1 MKLVSFLSLCFAS
14 ALLAQEPLTVDAVIA
29 NRALWPKEVTVNV
42 QHQVPIIVNG
52 KSSGSMQA
60 NPGRVYTVKSVDAA
74 GVHVDAHGAPLTFP
88 ATDTDLLVR
97 STEVDARLK
106 SAATAAPAATPAP
119 VTASV
124 SAPAPQTAPAPAK
137 ITNSIA
143 AKLSGKLVS
152 LDGKKLQ
159 PFDAKSLESKKYLAV
174 YFSASW
180 CPPCRKFTP
189 ELVSWYK
196 RKKGDLDKFDIIFV
210 SSDKTDA
217 DMLGYMVEDKM
228 AWPALAFDKKPGSP
242 LRQYSGRGIPCLVIL
257 DEHGQVLS
265 HSYENG
271 EYIGPTKVLKDLDK
285 LLKSS

>member
-1 MKLVSFLSLCFAS
+1 MKLVTFLSLCFAS
-14 ALLAQEPLTVDAVIA
+14 TLLAQEPLTVDAVIA

-60 NPGRVYTVKSVDAA
+60 NPGRVYTVKSVDAT

-88 ATDTDLLVR
+88 AADTDLLTR
-97 STEVDARLK
+97 STEVDTRLK
-106 SAATAAPAATPAP
+106 TAAAAPVAPVAAAPAST
-119 VTASV
+119 T
-124 SAPAPQTAPAPAK
+124 APQAAPAPAK
-137 ITNSIA
+137 ITNAFA
-143 AKLSGKLVS
+143 AKLGDTLVA

-159 PFDAKSLESKKYLAV
+159 PFDSKSLSSKKYIAI
-174 YFSASW
+174 YYSASW

-210 SSDKTDA
+210 SSDKTSE

-228 AWPALAFDKKPGSP
+228 AWPALAFDKKSGSP
-242 LRQYSGRGIPCLVIL
+242 FRQFSGRGIPCLVIL